1 MINRV
6 VLVGRLTRDPELRN
20 TTSGGAVCSFT
31 LAVDNRG
38 KAADGSKTASYIPC
52 VVFSQQA
59 ENVAQFVRKG
69 SLVGVEGRLS
79 QRSYDRK
86 DGTKATVIEV
96 LCDSVQFLEPKSA
109 SGERGSTTTPTFND
123 VPAVEEENNLDS
135 IDIADDDLPFQLS
148 KGKENYYGIQKSQ
161 TT

>member
-38 KAADGSKTASYIPC
+38 KGPDGSKTASYIPC

-59 ENVAQFVRKG
+59 ENVAQFVRRG
-69 SLVGVEGRLS
+69 SLVGIEGRLN

-96 LCDSVQFLEPKSA
+96 LCDSVQFLEPKSTT
-109 SGERGSTTTPTFND
+109 GERGTTTPTFND
-123 VPAVEEENNLDS
+123 VPAAEEDNHLDS
-135 IDIADDDLPFQLS
+135 IDIADDDLPF
-148 KGKENYYGIQKSQ
+148 
-161 TT
+161 